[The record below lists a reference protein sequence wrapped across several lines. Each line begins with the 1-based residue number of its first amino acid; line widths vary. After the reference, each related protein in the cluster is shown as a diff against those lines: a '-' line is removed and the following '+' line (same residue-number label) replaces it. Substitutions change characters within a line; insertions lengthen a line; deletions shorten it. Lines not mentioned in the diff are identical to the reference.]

1 MPRALGVD
9 LGTRRIGL
17 AISDPRGT
25 VATPYATLER
35 TNDEHD
41 AKAIAEV
48 AAAEEAKLVVLGL
61 PLSLDGSR
69 GDAAAVAEAFAA
81 KLKES
86 GVRVALWDERFTT
99 KEAEGKL
106 KQRGMKGR
114 ARRAV
119 VDKVAAQVLLQAY
132 LDTKRP
138 NR

>member
-17 AISDPRGT
+17 AISDARGT

-48 AAAEEAKLVVLGL
+48 ASAEEAKLIVVGH
-61 PLSLDGSR
+61 PLMLDGSR

-81 KLKES
+81 KLKDS
-86 GVRVALWDERFTT
+86 GIRVTLWDERLTT
-99 KEAEGKL
+99 KQAESSL
-106 KQRGMKGR
+106 KRRGMKGR
-114 ARRAV
+114 ERRAV
-119 VDKVAAQVLLQAY
+119 VDKVAAQVLLQSY
-132 LDTKRP
+132 LDTKR
-138 NR
+138 

>member
-17 AISDPRGT
+17 AISDARGS

-48 AAAEEAKLVVLGL
+48 ASAEEAKLVVVGH
-61 PLSLDGSR
+61 PLKLDGTR
-69 GDAAAVAEAFAA
+69 GDAALVAEAFAA

-86 GVRVALWDERFTT
+86 GLRVAMWDERLTT
-99 KEAEGKL
+99 KEAESSL
-106 KQRGMKGR
+106 KRRGMKGR
-114 ARRAV
+114 ERRAV

-132 LDTKRP
+132 LDTKR
-138 NR
+138 

>member
-17 AISDPRGT
+17 AISDARGT

-48 AAAEEAKLVVLGL
+48 ASAEEAKLIVLGH
-61 PLSLDGSR
+61 PLMLDGTR

-86 GVRVALWDERFTT
+86 GIRVALWDERLTT
-99 KEAEGKL
+99 KQAESSL
-106 KQRGMKGR
+106 KRRGMKGR
-114 ARRAV
+114 ERRAV
-119 VDKVAAQVLLQAY
+119 VDKVAAQVLLQSY
-132 LDTKRP
+132 LDTKR
-138 NR
+138 

>member
-17 AISDPRGT
+17 AISDARGK

-41 AKAIAEV
+41 ANAIAEV
-48 AAAEEAKLVVLGL
+48 ASAEEAKLIVLGH
-61 PLSLDGSR
+61 PLMLDGTR

-86 GVRVALWDERFTT
+86 GIRVTLWDERLTT
-99 KEAEGKL
+99 KQPESSL
-106 KQRGMKGR
+106 KRRGMKGR
-114 ARRAV
+114 ERRAV
-119 VDKVAAQVLLQAY
+119 VDKVAAQVLLQSY
-132 LDTKRP
+132 LDTKR
-138 NR
+138 

>member
-17 AISDPRGT
+17 AISDARGT

-48 AAAEEAKLVVLGL
+48 ASAEEAKLIVLGH
-61 PLSLDGSR
+61 PLMLDGTR

-86 GVRVALWDERFTT
+86 GIRVTLWDERLTT
-99 KEAEGKL
+99 KQAESSL
-106 KQRGMKGR
+106 KRRGMKGR
-114 ARRAV
+114 ERRAV
-119 VDKVAAQVLLQAY
+119 VDKIAAQVLLQSY
-132 LDTKRP
+132 LDTKR
-138 NR
+138 

>member
-17 AISDPRGT
+17 AISDARGT

-48 AAAEEAKLVVLGL
+48 ASAEEAKLIVLGH
-61 PLSLDGSR
+61 PLMLDGTR

-86 GVRVALWDERFTT
+86 GIRVTLWDERLTT
-99 KEAEGKL
+99 TRHEGSRAA
-106 KQRGMKGR
+106 RGCR
-114 ARRAV
+114 
-119 VDKVAAQVLLQAY
+119 
-132 LDTKRP
+132 
-138 NR
+138 

>member
-17 AISDPRGT
+17 AISDARGK

-41 AKAIAEV
+41 ANAIAEV
-48 AAAEEAKLVVLGL
+48 ASAEEAKLIVLGH
-61 PLSLDGSR
+61 PLMLDGTR

-86 GVRVALWDERFTT
+86 GIRVALWDERLTT
-99 KEAEGKL
+99 KQAESSL
-106 KQRGMKGR
+106 KRRGMKGR
-114 ARRAV
+114 ERRAV
-119 VDKVAAQVLLQAY
+119 VDKVAAQVLLQSY
-132 LDTKRP
+132 LDTKR
-138 NR
+138 

>member
-17 AISDPRGT
+17 AISDARGK

-41 AKAIAEV
+41 ANAIAEV
-48 AAAEEAKLVVLGL
+48 ASAEEAKLIVLGH
-61 PLSLDGSR
+61 PLMLDGTR

-86 GVRVALWDERFTT
+86 GIRVALWDERLTT
-99 KEAEGKL
+99 KQAEGSL
-106 KQRGMKGR
+106 KRRGMKGR
-114 ARRAV
+114 ERRAV
-119 VDKVAAQVLLQAY
+119 VDKVAAQVLLQSY
-132 LDTKRP
+132 LDTKR
-138 NR
+138 

>member
-17 AISDPRGT
+17 AISDARGK

-41 AKAIAEV
+41 AQAIAEV
-48 AAAEEAKLVVLGL
+48 ASAEEAKLIVLGL
-61 PLSLDGSR
+61 PLMLDGSR

-86 GVRVALWDERFTT
+86 GLRVAMFDERLTT
-99 KEAEGKL
+99 KQAESSL
-106 KQRGMKGR
+106 KRRGMKGR
-114 ARRAV
+114 ERRAV
-119 VDKVAAQVLLQAY
+119 VDKVAAQVLLQSY
-132 LDTKRP
+132 LDTKR
-138 NR
+138 

>member
-17 AISDPRGT
+17 AISDARGK

-41 AKAIAEV
+41 ANAIAEV
-48 AAAEEAKLVVLGL
+48 ASAEEAKLIVLGH
-61 PLSLDGSR
+61 PLMLDGTR

-86 GVRVALWDERFTT
+86 GIRVTLWDERLTT
-99 KEAEGKL
+99 KQAESSL
-106 KQRGMKGR
+106 KRRGMKGR
-114 ARRAV
+114 ERRAV
-119 VDKVAAQVLLQAY
+119 VDKVAAQVLLQSY
-132 LDTKRP
+132 LDTKR
-138 NR
+138 

>member
-17 AISDPRGT
+17 AISDTRGK

-41 AKAIAEV
+41 AQAIAEV
-48 AAAEEAKLVVLGL
+48 ASAEEAKLIVLGL
-61 PLSLDGSR
+61 PLMLDGSR

-86 GVRVALWDERFTT
+86 GLRVAMFDERLTT
-99 KEAEGKL
+99 KQAESSL
-106 KQRGMKGR
+106 KRRGMKGR
-114 ARRAV
+114 ERRAV
-119 VDKVAAQVLLQAY
+119 VDKVAAQVLLQSY
-132 LDTKRP
+132 LDTKR
-138 NR
+138 

>member
-17 AISDPRGT
+17 AISDARGT

-48 AAAEEAKLVVLGL
+48 ASAEEAKLIVLGH
-61 PLSLDGSR
+61 PLMLDGTR

-86 GVRVALWDERFTT
+86 GIRVTLWDERLTT
-99 KEAEGKL
+99 KQAESSL
-106 KQRGMKGR
+106 KRRGMKGR
-114 ARRAV
+114 ERRAV
-119 VDKVAAQVLLQAY
+119 VDKVAAQVLLQSY
-132 LDTKRP
+132 LDTKR
-138 NR
+138 